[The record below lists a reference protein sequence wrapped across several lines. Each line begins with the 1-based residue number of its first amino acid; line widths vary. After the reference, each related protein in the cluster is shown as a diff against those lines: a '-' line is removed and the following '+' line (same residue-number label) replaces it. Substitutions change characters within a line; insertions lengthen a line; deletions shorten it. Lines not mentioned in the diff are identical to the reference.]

1 MLGVG
6 LNYGSGWGFCFDV
19 GFGFGVC
26 LYFWFLC
33 WGEFFGVR
41 VGAVFELWE

>member
-26 LYFWFLC
+26 LICFDRRVIVFCVGVSFL
-33 WGEFFGVR
+33 E
-41 VGAVFELWE
+41 